1 MDKREQLSHLIS
13 RHMMTLVAS
22 YAKLLDNSLTAPQY
36 LILQSLARQDMQTSS
51 YFAGMLDVTLS
62 AITNLTGKLVQKG
75 YVERI
80 ASETDRRQV
89 FLRITDQGRAVEE
102 QMLERYRVLTDG
114 VWDDFSDKELSLL
127 ISSYEKMIGNLERQ
141 SGNGKQEYA
150 RKL

>member
-141 SGNGKQEYA
+141 SGNGKQE
-150 RKL
+150 

>member
-36 LILQSLARQDMQTSS
+36 LILQSLAKQDMQTSS

-102 QMLERYRVLTDG
+102 QMLERYRALTDG
-114 VWDDFSDKELSLL
+114 VWDEFSDKELSLL
-127 ISSYEKMIGNLERQ
+127 ISSYEKMIGKLERQ
-141 SGNGKQEYA
+141 SGNGKQQ
-150 RKL
+150 

>member
-1 MDKREQLSHLIS
+1 MIS